1 MTDQPLRAPEP
12 FAVPW
17 PRPSLSIV
25 LVDSGGQGGWSC
37 VAAARL
43 DDLAVQQ
50 GVEVILPV
58 GKVTGGDPVS
68 EPVIVAEGS
77 DPGSDGDLC
86 PRVRGMV
93 RAAGDVVVF
102 REVASTSGPLLGLPP
117 LWEPCPTITSGIGD
131 RLRAAGVV
139 APPAPPPTG

>member
-1 MTDQPLRAPEP
+1 MADQPLRAPEP

-25 LVDSGGQGGWSC
+25 LVDSGGQGRWSC
-37 VAAARL
+37 VASARL
-43 DDLAVQQ
+43 DDLAGQQ
-50 GVEVILPV
+50 GVEVILPLE
-58 GKVTGGDPVS
+58 KVTGGDPVS
-68 EPVIVAEGS
+68 GPVGVIEGS
-77 DPGSDGDLC
+77 RSDGDLC

-102 REVASTSGPLLGLPP
+102 REVTSTSGPLLGLPP